1 LSVDQQVSNPL
12 KQAAQEWTA
21 ERIAKLGAQD
31 IKRLRENAERLHQTD
46 IVERCDDALKIA
58 APGSR
63 AGTAR
68 GKERPKVK
76 AHRLV
81 PRSRAFEARGVWL
94 VDPRRSWSGLRT
106 SDGSVV
112 IALWAESIE
121 SADGGCRYLLWA
133 PNADGS
139 RSWSDQPAGKE
150 RLDHCK
156 RAMAAGSA
164 EGLLVYGER
173 CIGHL
178 PEDKAHSVLG
188 VDPEVV
194 VVFKVEQRGAEFWA
208 VWGKKA
214 AAPSSV

>member
-1 LSVDQQVSNPL
+1 MDQHVSDPL
-12 KQAAQEWTA
+12 KQAAQEWTP
-21 ERIAKLGAQD
+21 ERIAKLGTQD
-31 IKRLRENAERLHQTD
+31 IKRLRDNAERLKQAA
-46 IVERCDDALKIA
+46 IVERCNDALRNA
-58 APGSR
+58 APNSR
-63 AGTAR
+63 AGSKAR
-68 GKERPKVK
+68 PRVK
-76 AHRLV
+76 PHRLV

-94 VDPRRSWSGLRT
+94 DDPRRSWSGLRK

-121 SADGGCRYLLWA
+121 SADGGCHYLLWA

-214 AAPSSV
+214 AASISL

>member
-1 LSVDQQVSNPL
+1 VDQQVSNPL

-94 VDPRRSWSGLRT
+94 VDPRRSWSGLRK

>member
-1 LSVDQQVSNPL
+1 MESPDDPL
-12 KQAAQEWTA
+12 KQAALEWTA
-21 ERIAKLGAQD
+21 ERISKLSVQD
-31 IKRLRENAERLHQTD
+31 IKRLRENAERLSQTA
-46 IVERCDDALKIA
+46 IVTRCTEALSLA
-58 APGSR
+58 NRGSR
-63 AGTAR
+63 VGSKAR
-68 GKERPKVK
+68 AKIKPR
-76 AHRLV
+76 RLV

-94 VDPRRSWSGLRT
+94 EDPRTSWGGLRK

-139 RSWSDQPAGKE
+139 RPWSDQPAGKE
-150 RLDHCK
+150 RLEHCK
-156 RAMAAGSA
+156 RAMAVGSA

-178 PEDKAHSVLG
+178 PEDKAYSVLG

-194 VVFKVEQRGAEFWA
+194 VVFHVEKRGAEFWA

-214 AAPSSV
+214 ASAVAP

>member
-1 LSVDQQVSNPL
+1 MTGDTL
-12 KQAAQEWTA
+12 KHIAEEWTL
-21 ERIAKLGAQD
+21 ERISKLSAPE
-31 IKRLRENAERLHQTD
+31 IKRLRENAERLDQAAV
-46 IVERCDDALKIA
+46 VERCQEALGIA
-58 APGSR
+58 ARGAR
-63 AGTAR
+63 AGSKAR
-68 GKERPKVK
+68 AKIKP
-76 AHRLV
+76 HRLIA
-81 PRSRAFEARGVWL
+81 RSRAFEARGVWL
-94 VDPRRSWSGLRT
+94 EDPRTSWGGLRK

-139 RSWSDQPAGKE
+139 RPWSDQPAGKE
-150 RLDHCK
+150 RLEHCK
-156 RAMAAGSA
+156 RAMVAGSA

-173 CIGHL
+173 CVGHL
-178 PEDKAHSVLG
+178 PEDKAYSVLG

-214 AAPSSV
+214 AQSVAV

>member
-1 LSVDQQVSNPL
+1 MPDEPL
-12 KQAAQEWTA
+12 KQSAPDWTP
-21 ERIAKLGAQD
+21 ERISKLSVQD
-31 IKRLRENAERLHQTD
+31 IKRLRENAERLSETA
-46 IVERCDDALKIA
+46 IVARCTEALSTSA
-58 APGSR
+58 RGSR
-63 AGTAR
+63 VGSKGRAR
-68 GKERPKVK
+68 VK
-76 AHRLV
+76 PRRLV

-94 VDPRRSWSGLRT
+94 DDPRTSWGGLRK
-106 SDGSVV
+106 SDRSVV

-139 RSWSDQPAGKE
+139 RPWSDQPAGKE
-150 RLDHCK
+150 RLEHCK
-156 RAMAAGSA
+156 RAMESGSA

-178 PEDKAHSVLG
+178 PEDKAYSVLG

-194 VVFKVEQRGAEFWA
+194 VVFQVEKRGAEFWA

-214 AAPSSV
+214 GSPVSA